1 MGLFSHKRRNVEV
14 MPEQKWDFIS
24 LNDFKATSCWTPF
37 AYGFIWVSLFIS
49 MSVYVVD
56 IFTAYQLLAFN
67 KWSSQVEPAQ
77 IIPFDVAK
85 WVFTG
90 CIIMS
95 VINLIYEWVRAFN
108 IMRRGSVAESF
119 LDHLATRIQC
129 LRIGG
134 QGWKRFLVFAELTKS
149 KKGAEYIALFTFF
162 SFQSWIRV
170 LLCSGPRQVINGF
183 TLYSIFRVKLEIQG
197 DNFDSS
203 LASFIEKIKALATEE
218 TQQAVILCG
227 MLYTV
232 IVWIFSFLSILL
244 AAFFFVFFLWGYIP
258 RADGGLT
265 GFCERKVN
273 KRLREI
279 VSEKINKALED
290 DERKR
295 RKAEVRAAKKTGEN
309 RPVTMK
315 PSLPVLNDDG
325 LPPMPIKRAD
335 TFMSISEKTDVSTGS
350 YEMNQLGGK
359 RPMPSRTGTTK
370 TAISQYSSRASLIGG
385 AAEMGV
391 ARSESP
397 APTLPDMG
405 GYPLSRTATGASN
418 MSYGPPRSQSAA
430 PTLPR
435 MNTGGYPAPSRAPTG
450 TSSRTYGPGSQ
461 MQRIPSNGSALAGS
475 QMQRTPS
482 NGSTLVGSQM
492 QRPGFNGPA
501 IDRAYT
507 ASPSIYSS
515 EAGPGLPPPN
525 RMPTNGPN
533 SYRGPGQPQPGNTWQ
548 SQDDGRQPTLPG
560 LEPTLPKL
568 EPTLPNME
576 PTLPNFGSGLPQLA
590 PSLPNL
596 PALPNFESDFQ
607 SGRASPAPS
616 TTSYLNGSMSP
627 PRNGPGGYPVRS
639 ATNPMPPRGPGP
651 YPPQRN
657 MTAPIQQG
665 QQASYHQRTDSNSS
679 GRSSSP
685 GPFGNQPVRH
695 QQTPS
700 NSSLRNMTSSYGQAQ
715 SVEDDEYDYA
725 PRSNTMPVNGRPT
738 PTTRQDDD
746 EYGYPLRSN
755 TMPVASSSNS
765 NVGRATPA
773 ARDPFPIREDG
784 EYEYPPTRLPNPTRS
799 NTTGVSGSSY
809 PSQQQND
816 DGYVGQQQ
824 QQPSR
829 ANTMPVNNNVGPS
842 SYQTQE
848 REDDEYNHDYDYP
861 LPGRA
866 NTMPVSNNND
876 RNQPPP
882 PPSSSSSR
890 QNYNGWSDDLE
901 RGNGGAGRY

>member
-14 MPEQKWDFIS
+14 LPEQKWDFIS

-37 AYGFIWVSLFIS
+37 AYAIIWVSLFIS
-49 MSVYVVD
+49 ISVYAVD
-56 IFTAYQLLAFN
+56 VFTAYQLLAFN

-95 VINLIYEWVRAFN
+95 IVNLIYEWIRAFN

-134 QGWKRFLVFAELTKS
+134 QGFKRFLVFAELTKS

-218 TQQAVILCG
+218 TRQAVILCG

-232 IVWIFSFLSILL
+232 VVWIFSFLSILL

-273 KRLREI
+273 KRLKEI
-279 VSEKINKALED
+279 VADKINKALED

-295 RKAEVRAAKKTGEN
+295 RRAEAKAAKKTGEN
-309 RPVTMK
+309 RPITLK
-315 PSLPVLNDDG
+315 PSLPVLKDDD

-359 RPMPSRTGTTK
+359 RPMPSRTGTSK
-370 TAISQYSSRASLIGG
+370 TGISQYSSRQSLIGG

-391 ARSESP
+391 TRSESP
-397 APTLPDMG
+397 APTLPEMG
-405 GYPLSRTATGASN
+405 GYPLSRTTTGASN
-418 MSYGPPRSQSAA
+418 MSYGPPRSQSPA

-435 MNTGGYPAPSRAPTG
+435 TNTGGFPAPSRAPTG
-450 TSSRTYGPGSQ
+450 ASTRPYGPGSQ
-461 MQRIPSNGSALAGS
+461 MQRMPSNGSALGGP
-475 QMQRTPS
+475 QMQRMPS
-482 NGSTLVGSQM
+482 NGSALGGPQM
-492 QRPGFNGPA
+492 PRPGFNGPA
-501 IDRAYT
+501 IDRTYT
-507 ASPSIYSS
+507 ASPAIDRTYTASPAIYSS
-515 EAGPGLPPPN
+515 EAGPAGAPLS
-525 RMPTNGPN
+525 RVPTNGS
-533 SYRGPGQPQPGNTWQ
+533 SYRGPAKNQPSNRWQ
-548 SQDDGRQPTLPG
+548 SQDDGRQPTLPAF
-560 LEPTLPKL
+560 EPTLPNL
-568 EPTLPNME
+568 EPTLPN
-576 PTLPNFGSGLPQLA
+576 LDSNLPQLA

-596 PALPNFESDFQ
+596 PALSNFDLDFQ

-616 TTSYLNGSMSP
+616 TTAYGSMSP
-627 PRNGPGGYPVRS
+627 PRTGPNRYPMRS
-639 ATNPMPPRGPGP
+639 ATNPVPTRGPGP

-657 MTAPIQQG
+657 MTAPIQQ
-665 QQASYHQRTDSNSS
+665 ASYHQRTDSNSS
-679 GRSSSP
+679 GRSRSNSP
-685 GPFGNQPVRH
+685 GPFGNQQQRPIRH

-700 NSSLRNMTSSYGQAQ
+700 NSSLRNMVSSYGQIQ
-715 SVEDDEYDYA
+715 SAEDEYDYQPA
-725 PRSNTMPVNGRPT
+725 AAATRSNTLPVNAREDY
-738 PTTRQDDD
+738 DDG
-746 EYGYPLRSN
+746 YGQGGYPAPLRSN
-755 TMPVASSSNS
+755 TMPVTSG
-765 NVGRATPA
+765 VGRSTTPA
-773 ARDPFPIREDG
+773 ARGGGDQFAIQEEG
-784 EYEYPPTRLPNPTRS
+784 E
-799 NTTGVSGSSY
+799 
-809 PSQQQND
+809 
-816 DGYVGQQQ
+816 
-824 QQPSR
+824 
-829 ANTMPVNNNVGPS
+829 
-842 SYQTQE
+842 
-848 REDDEYNHDYDYP
+848 YDYP
-861 LPGRA
+861 LPPLAPPARSNTTVPVYSQQQQDDGYLPQPQLQQPARS
-866 NTMPVSNNND
+866 NTMPFNNTGG
-876 RNQPPP
+876 
-882 PPSSSSSR
+882 PSSSPSR

-901 RGNGGAGRY
+901 RGNGAGSNRRY